1 MQAVLAALRA
11 CGVCSV
17 LDLGCGSGR
26 LVARLARE
34 PGVRRIVGVDA
45 SGEAIRAAEDRLRAD
60 RLRADGAGPG
70 VSVTLLHASF
80 TEPDPRLAGFDAAAM
95 VETIEHVDP
104 DRLSAVER
112 AVFACYR
119 PGVVVMTTPNREYN
133 GLLGVPGHRLR
144 HPDHRF
150 EWTRARF
157 RSWAAG
163 VAGRNGYAVAFAD
176 IGDVH
181 PSLGGATQMAVF
193 ARDTAAHL
201 GREG

>member
-11 CGVCSV
+11 CGVRSV

-26 LVARLARE
+26 LLARLARE
-34 PGVRRIVGVDA
+34 PGMRRVVGVDA
-45 SGEAIRAAEDRLRAD
+45 SGEAIRAAAD
-60 RLRADGAGPG
+60 RLRADGTGPG

-104 DRLSAVER
+104 DRLSAVEK

-119 PGVVVMTTPNREYN
+119 PGAVVVTTPNREYN

-144 HPDHRF
+144 HRDHRF

-157 RSWAAG
+157 RSWAGG
-163 VAGRNGYAVAFAD
+163 VAGRNGYAVAFVD
-176 IGDVH
+176 VGGVH
-181 PSLGGATQMAVF
+181 PCLGGATQMALF
-193 ARDTAAHL
+193 TRRP
-201 GREG
+201 G